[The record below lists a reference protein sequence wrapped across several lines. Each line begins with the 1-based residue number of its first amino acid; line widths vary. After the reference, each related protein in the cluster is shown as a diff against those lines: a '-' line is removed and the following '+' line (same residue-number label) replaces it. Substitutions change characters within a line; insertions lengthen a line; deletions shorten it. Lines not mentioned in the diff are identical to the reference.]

1 MTGKKSTGKTK
12 RRTYRKPQ
20 LEQVQ
25 LVVEETVLT
34 ACKVKASGPTLTGCK
49 GGSGTGICTKARGQS

>member
-1 MTGKKSTGKTK
+1 MSEKNNTGKANRK
-12 RRTYRKPQ
+12 TYRKPQ

-34 ACKVKASGPTLTGCK
+34 ACKVKASGPLTGCK
-49 GGSGTGICTKARGQS
+49 GGPGTVCTKARGKS